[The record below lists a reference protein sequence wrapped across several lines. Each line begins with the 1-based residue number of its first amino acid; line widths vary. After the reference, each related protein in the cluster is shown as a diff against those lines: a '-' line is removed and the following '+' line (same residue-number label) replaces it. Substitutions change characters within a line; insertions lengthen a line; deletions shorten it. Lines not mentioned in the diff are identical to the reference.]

1 MLCPMERYHGNSL
14 KKQKPSWQIT
24 VPLKR
29 RYKLAF
35 QSLQNQGLAKTQ
47 LARKDAASWR
57 GLSTLPLNSCLIKK
71 KQGKNPKPQQAPLF
85 IAPPVLN
92 EVLRRTVETRLLS
105 TADQSLWVA
114 SSPLLA
120 LHTDNCCSVQP
131 QEIQVTSP

>member
-1 MLCPMERYHGNSL
+1 M
-14 KKQKPSWQIT
+14 

-29 RYKLAF
+29 RCKLAF
-35 QSLQNQGLAKTQ
+35 QSLQNQGLANTQ

-71 KQGKNPKPQQAPLF
+71 KQGKTPKPQQAPLF

-92 EVLRRTVETRLLS
+92 EVKEKRTVETRLLS

-120 LHTDNCCSVQP
+120 LHKDNCYSIQP
-131 QEIQVTSP
+131 LEIQVTSP